1 MLFFA
6 NIKLFLDK
14 SKKLFKIIIKLIY
27 LSNKIVP
34 MFTFSEENYLKA
46 IYHLEIDSIKGIS
59 TNAIAK
65 KLETKAS
72 SVTDMIK
79 KLSEKELIIYKKY
92 QGVTLTDFGKKTAA
106 NIVRK
111 HRLWEVFLVKK
122 LNFSWD
128 EVHDVAEQLEHI
140 KSPKLIQQLDSFL
153 GFPTHDPHGDPI
165 PDKEGNLKVVEKSL
179 LSTLLKNESGICI
192 GVNDSSSEFL
202 QFLDK
207 KGITLGKL
215 ITVLEKEDFDDSLLI
230 KIAQQK
236 LSISK
241 KIANNLYIQ
250 KQ

>member
-1 MLFFA
+1 
-6 NIKLFLDK
+6 
-14 SKKLFKIIIKLIY
+14 
-27 LSNKIVP
+27 

-46 IYHLEIDSIKGIS
+46 IYHLEIDTDKGVS
-59 TNAIAK
+59 TNAIAE
-65 KLETKAS
+65 KLVTKAS
-72 SVTDMIK
+72 SVTDMVK

-92 QGVTLTDFGKKTAA
+92 QGVTLTNFGKKTAA

-111 HRLWEVFLVKK
+111 HRLWEVFLVEK

-128 EVHDVAEQLEHI
+128 EVHDIAEQLEHI
-140 KSPKLIQQLDSFL
+140 KSSKLIQQLDSVL

-165 PDKEGNLKVVEKSL
+165 PDKEGNLKIVEKSL
-179 LSTLLKNESGICI
+179 LSTLSTNERGICV

-202 QFLDK
+202 QYLDK

-215 ITVLEKEDFDDSLLI
+215 ITVLEKEDFDDSLSI
-230 KIAQQK
+230 QIAQQK
-236 LSISK
+236 LSISN